1 MSCKIIYVCDRC
13 GKSIEDDYYDCV
25 RIVAKWDDK
34 EDVYHSSELK
44 LDFCKECFNKLQEH
58 NWFVNF

>member
-25 RIVAKWDDK
+25 RIVAK
-34 EDVYHSSELK
+34 
-44 LDFCKECFNKLQEH
+44 
-58 NWFVNF
+58 